1 MTANESAESSQG
13 LPKYIVIAVFA
24 VCFALGASG
33 IIQLHRVD
41 ITWHSDSQ
49 SSWQQHYTPVY
60 RDTSGTELVMVYL
73 GAASCYFSN
82 DESLPC
88 LVEEVKLALRE
99 RARMH
104 EISFSTIGVAVDRR
118 VEDGINHLD
127 KFGIFDEIMTGRS
140 WYGTGARQ
148 YYFDLLPGVA
158 STPQV
163 LVYRRELS
171 VPSVGQTDSPRFF
184 SGETEIVRKQGL
196 DEFRNWLGRGLPMP
210 QDLLL
215 GKTSP
220 KSQS

>member
-1 MTANESAESSQG
+1 MTANKSAEGSKG
-13 LPKYIVIAVFA
+13 MPKYVVIAVFA
-24 VCFALGASG
+24 VCCALGTSG
-33 IIQLHRVD
+33 IIPLPRVD

-49 SSWQQHYTPVY
+49 SLWQQQYSPTY

-73 GAASCYFSN
+73 GAASCFFSN
-82 DESLPC
+82 DESLPS
-88 LVEEVKLALRE
+88 LIEEVKLALRE
-99 RARMH
+99 KAGMH
-104 EISFSTIGVAVDRR
+104 ELSFSTIGVAVDRR

-148 YYFDLLPGVA
+148 HYFDLLPGVA

-163 LVYRRELS
+163 LVYRREMR
-171 VPSVGQTDSPRFF
+171 VPSVDQTDSSQSF
-184 SGETEIVRKQGL
+184 SGETEIVRKEGL
-196 DEFRNWLGRGLPMP
+196 DEIRNWLGRGLPMP

-215 GKTSP
+215 GKTSA